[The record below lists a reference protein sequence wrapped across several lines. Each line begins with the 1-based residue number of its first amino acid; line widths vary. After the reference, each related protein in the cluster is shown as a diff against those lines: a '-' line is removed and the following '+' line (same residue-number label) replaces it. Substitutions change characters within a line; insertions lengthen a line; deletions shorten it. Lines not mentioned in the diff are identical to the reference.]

1 MQRAKLARAA
11 ASLVWIIA
19 LPGLLAGQAT
29 TTGRASA
36 ASTLPPAIP
45 IMPMRDVVLFPTLSV
60 PLHVVEP
67 RDRAMV
73 LDALKGDRII
83 GIVLRRPE
91 SDPDF
96 VEGPTP
102 SIFPIGCAG
111 AITNVETVADGGY
124 DIVLQAVA
132 RFRITREDTGKPY
145 RIAQVT
151 AIPEARRADETSAL
165 QAERQRLETL
175 LAGLSGR
182 IGMGPVPQGR
192 SDETFVNGVAQRVD
206 IDPLDREKLLEQAGP
221 LARARLLIDLLKKTT
236 P

>member
-1 MQRAKLARAA
+1 MKRAKLARTAA
-11 ASLVWIIA
+11 CLVWIIA

-29 TTGRASA
+29 TAGRAPA
-36 ASTLPPAIP
+36 ASTLPSTIP
-45 IMPMRDVVLFPTLSV
+45 IMPMADVVLFPTLSV
-60 PLHVVEP
+60 PLHVVAP

-73 LDALKGDRII
+73 LDALQSDRII

-111 AITNVETVADGGY
+111 AITDVEAVADGGY

-151 AIPEARRADETSAL
+151 AIPEAQRADETSAL
-165 QAERQRLETL
+165 QAERQKLETL

-182 IGMGPVPQGR
+182 IGIGPLPQGR